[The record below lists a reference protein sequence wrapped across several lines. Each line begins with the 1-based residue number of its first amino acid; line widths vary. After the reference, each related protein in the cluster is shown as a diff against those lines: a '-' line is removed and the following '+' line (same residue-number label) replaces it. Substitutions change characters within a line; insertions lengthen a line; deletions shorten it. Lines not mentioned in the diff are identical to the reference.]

1 MKIEPVNKNEWMP
14 KTTLS
19 LKGGSRS
26 DLRKINHR
34 QKGRSGT
41 DRLAYREKWDDVFTA
56 VCDECGRR
64 YPKRL
69 ACCSA

>member
-19 LKGGSRS
+19 LKGGSKS
-26 DLRKINHR
+26 DLQKINHR
-34 QKGRSGT
+34 QKSRYRS
-41 DRLAYREKWDDVFTA
+41 DRLAYRENWGDVFTA
-56 VCDECGRR
+56 VCEKCGRR

-69 ACCSA
+69 ECCSA